1 MRVLEMEVKT
11 DSEVPRWSAVGRI
24 AEDPLNCATISKE
37 SGAVQQLILMALSD
51 NEVVVEQACK
61 TLCEPHCSFSFP
73 FLPSQGRSGF
83 LCLGG
88 LCMAYQVSQG
98 L

>member
-1 MRVLEMEVKT
+1 MQSITMRLLEREVNC
-11 DSEVPRWSAVGRI
+11 EVPHWPAVGRI

-61 TLCEPHCSFSFP
+61 TLCEPHCSSFP
-73 FLPSQGRSGF
+73 LLPSQADF
-83 LCLGG
+83 
-88 LCMAYQVSQG
+88 
-98 L
+98 